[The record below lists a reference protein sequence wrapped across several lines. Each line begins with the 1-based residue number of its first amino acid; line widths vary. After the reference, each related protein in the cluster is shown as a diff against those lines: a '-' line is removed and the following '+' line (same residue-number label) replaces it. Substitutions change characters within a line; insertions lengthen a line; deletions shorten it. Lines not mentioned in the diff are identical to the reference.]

1 MSVATKNSVIQHTAL
16 LITCVFSIV
25 MLNII
30 NLGKK
35 RNHVNNSLFFENKT
49 IHLFSKML
57 KVHTSQGSLRGLS
70 LTIFPW

>member
-35 RNHVNNSLFFENKT
+35 EKPCKQQSLLWK
-49 IHLFSKML
+49 
-57 KVHTSQGSLRGLS
+57 
-70 LTIFPW
+70 